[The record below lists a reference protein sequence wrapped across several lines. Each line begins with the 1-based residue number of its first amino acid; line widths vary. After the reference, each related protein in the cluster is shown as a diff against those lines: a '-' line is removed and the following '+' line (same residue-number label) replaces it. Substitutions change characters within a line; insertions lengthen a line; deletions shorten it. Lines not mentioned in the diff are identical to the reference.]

1 MICHGQGDQDNV
13 SERGG
18 DLFDGGCCHFN
29 GQVCPHRWF
38 IDYTGAA
45 TTRDARIIDAS
56 GTDLG
61 TVDGYVQSVHNGK
74 PRQDRVVDV
83 IEGSLYVCS
92 VLANTV
98 IADGI
103 PTGANWEADFDAAWS
118 AEYEPGGVAADV
130 GDYWEAFGRPRNWC
144 VLYGPSDGGCCFRED
159 QATNDARAA
168 NLTATRVQ
176 IASRSTIGG

>member
-1 MICHGQGDQDNV
+1 MICHGQGDQ
-13 SERGG
+13 RA
-18 DLFDGGCCHFN
+18 DLFDGGCCYIN

-56 GTDLG
+56 GADLG
-61 TVDGYVQSVHNGK
+61 SVDQYVKSVHNGK
-74 PRQDRVVDV
+74 PRQDRVVEV
-83 IEGSLYVCS
+83 IEGSLYVCG

-118 AEYEPGGVAADV
+118 AEYEPGGAAADV
-130 GDYWEAFGRPRNWC
+130 GDYWASQGSPRNIC
-144 VLYGPSDGGCCFRED
+144 VTCLGNARPGARAKCCFAED

-168 NLTATRVQ
+168 NLTATRVA
-176 IASRSTIGG
+176 IASRSTLGG